1 MTTHQSGNRSLQSTE
16 TLSLEVTDD
25 ILRAMDSRQI
35 TTNHQLINR
44 DKTKLVLLGTLQL
57 ASKLPDVTVPFLGQQ
72 VCPVSS
78 AKDLG
83 VTLDSGLAFNNH
95 ISLFSSSLQTSLC
108 KISRVCHPFSK
119 EVLYIMINSIVFSK
133 LFYCSAYFLII
144 LHRPW
149 MLLAG

>member
-1 MTTHQSGNRSLQSTE
+1 
-16 TLSLEVTDD
+16 
-25 ILRAMDSRQI
+25 MDSRQI

-108 KISRVCHPFSK
+108 KVSRVRHLFSK

-144 LHRPW
+144 LHRP
-149 MLLAG
+149 